1 MEDLKWFP
9 MMSALLANL
18 LAQVSKVIF
27 YRIKTGKWDWHWVL
41 MSGGFP
47 SSHSST
53 VTALTLC
60 IGLQTGFSG
69 NLFAITSIF
78 SLIVMYDACHV
89 RYYCGKGIEM
99 TLALVRDLEEAG
111 IIEVG
116 SPEYHQKMKTILGHK
131 VSEVLGGV
139 IVGLITPFIILALRV
154 LLGV

>member
-18 LAQVSKVIF
+18 LAQVSKIIF

-69 NLFAITSIF
+69 NLFAITFIF

-111 IIEVG
+111 IIEMG

-139 IVGLITPFIILALRV
+139 IVGLITPFILLALWV